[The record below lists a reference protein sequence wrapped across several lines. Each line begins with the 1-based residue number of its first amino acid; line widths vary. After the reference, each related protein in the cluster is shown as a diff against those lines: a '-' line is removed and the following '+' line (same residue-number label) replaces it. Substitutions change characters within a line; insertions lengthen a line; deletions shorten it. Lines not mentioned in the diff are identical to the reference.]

1 MSDVA
6 FFVDIIILLLLYIF
20 FLCTTWLS
28 LVTLWQ
34 NSSEKNSSEKN
45 LSGKKKSEHLFQVRK
60 CNEMIM
66 KSNLN
71 LNIKYI

>member
-6 FFVDIIILLLLYIF
+6 FFVDIIITLFF

-34 NSSEKNSSEKN
+34 NSSEKN
-45 LSGKKKSEHLFQVRK
+45 LSGKKKSEQLFQVRK